1 MDSGTD
7 VPRTRA
13 ARVTWPMEPS
23 ARPGRWM
30 LGWAAV
36 LMVFPLYA
44 CRADGPWSA
53 SIGATSDYIF
63 RGVSQTYGGAAVQL
77 GANYQSP
84 FGWFAGAWGSNVD
97 PYPAGDASKEL
108 DLYAGFT
115 RPLGDDFS
123 ARATYTHYVYLD
135 DPRPVRY
142 DYDDFALSV
151 AYIDRFAATVSYQPD
166 FTSYSLLGFVH
177 KRPTVDYELSGR
189 WPISSRFSLIGG
201 AGYYDLHHLFGVSY
215 WSGSAGIAYVDRR
228 LEIDLR
234 RFFSDGTVARL
245 WEDASADGDVVVS
258 VVFRF

>member
-7 VPRTRA
+7 VLRTRD
-13 ARVTWPMEPS
+13 ARVRSPIEPS

-30 LGWAAV
+30 VLWATV
-36 LMVFPLYA
+36 LVMLPLCV
-44 CRADGPWSA
+44 CRADGPWGA
-53 SIGATSDYIF
+53 SIAATSDYIL
-63 RGVSQTYGGAAVQL
+63 RGVSQTYGRAAVQL

-84 FGWFAGAWGSNVD
+84 FGWFGGVWGSNVD
-97 PYPAGDASKEL
+97 PYPSGDASTEL
-108 DLYAGFT
+108 DFYAGFT

-123 ARATYTHYVYLD
+123 ARATYTHYTYLN

-151 AYIDRFAATVSYQPD
+151 AYVDRLAATVSYQPD
-166 FTSYSLLGFVH
+166 FTSYSLLGFAH
-177 KRPTVDYELSGR
+177 KRPTVDYEVSSR
-189 WPISSRFSLIGG
+189 WPVSSRFALIGG
-201 AGYYDLHHLFGVSY
+201 VGYYDLHHLFGVSY
-215 WSGSAGIAYVDRR
+215 WSGSAGIAYVDRH
-228 LEIDLR
+228 LEVDLT